1 MEDKLYTAAQVAQR
15 LSLSTETIRRCV
27 KQGKLQ
33 SLKVGQQLR
42 ITEAQ
47 IQEFIKGDGDQRTG

>member
-15 LSLSTETIRRCV
+15 LSLSTETIRRYV
-27 KQGKLQ
+27 RQGKLQ

>member
-15 LSLSTETIRRCV
+15 LSLSTETIRRYV
-27 KQGKLQ
+27 RQGKLQ

-47 IQEFIKGDGDQRTG
+47 IQEFIKADGDQRTG